1 MIKAWSDVKSFVT
14 VIMTI
19 AMVVL
24 LFAPIAVNKEVLT
37 IFSATYG
44 SVMTYFFAKKN
55 NVVTNDSIKIED
67 TNEVQNI
74 ENKED

>member
-1 MIKAWSDVKSFVT
+1 MKKAWSDVKSFVT

-24 LFAPIAVNKEVLT
+24 LFAPIEVNKEVLT

-44 SVMTYFFAKKN
+44 SVMTYFFTKKK
-55 NVVTNDSIKIED
+55 SIED
-67 TNEVQNI
+67 
-74 ENKED
+74 ENQENNDEY